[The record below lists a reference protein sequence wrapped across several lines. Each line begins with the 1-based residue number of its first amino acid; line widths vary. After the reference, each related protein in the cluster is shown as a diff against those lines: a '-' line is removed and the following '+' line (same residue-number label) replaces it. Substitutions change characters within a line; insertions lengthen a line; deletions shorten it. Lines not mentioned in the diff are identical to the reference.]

1 MQLYKKAQRMGHHTH
16 TLLITTKSDKGDLIM
31 PEINIHNF
39 QYFLKELRKNLNDMD
54 FLIEQE
60 SIRLRKM
67 NVLHEV
73 MSKMCENLANQ
84 LEHQQ

>member
-1 MQLYKKAQRMGHHTH
+1 MQQAQRVGMTTH

-31 PEINIHNF
+31 TDLTIHNF

-60 SIRLRKM
+60 YIRLRNM
-67 NVLHEV
+67 NILHEV
-73 MSKMCENLANQ
+73 MAKMCENWTNQ
-84 LEHQQ
+84 LEYKQ

>member
-1 MQLYKKAQRMGHHTH
+1 
-16 TLLITTKSDKGDLIM
+16 M

-39 QYFLKELRKNLNDMD
+39 QYFLKELEKNINDMD

-60 SIRLRKM
+60 SIRLRTM
-67 NVLHEV
+67 HILHEV
-73 MSKMCENLANQ
+73 MSKMLENWVNQ